1 MRGNSFGALRL
12 LASLSVIY
20 THSFPLA
27 LGAAFHEPL
36 IGLPFSLGTL
46 GVFVFF
52 VISGI
57 LVTKSFIQSR
67 SVVHFLVYRAARIF
81 PALVVCLVLCALVMG
96 PLVTR
101 VSWSEYFTSSQLWT
115 FLLRDISL
123 LGDVQT
129 TLPGVFV
136 DSPLPHAVNDPI
148 WTLPWEIRAYMLLAI
163 GGVLFS
169 LKRFQAAGGVLFVLA
184 ALNAVFL
191 MEVSKPSLFFILFF
205 LGSTLFLLKL
215 RTEPSMVLAGA
226 LTLIIAIAHGTPC
239 LMFCFVAGSLF

>member
-67 SVVHFLVYRAARIF
+67 SVVHFLVYSSEDISSPGGLSGAMCSCHGAARY
-81 PALVVCLVLCALVMG
+81 A
-96 PLVTR
+96 
-101 VSWSEYFTSSQLWT
+101 
-115 FLLRDISL
+115 
-123 LGDVQT
+123 
-129 TLPGVFV
+129 
-136 DSPLPHAVNDPI
+136 
-148 WTLPWEIRAYMLLAI
+148 
-163 GGVLFS
+163 GVLVRIFHIIPT
-169 LKRFQAAGGVLFVLA
+169 LDLLVERYFLAGRRADHAAGSVC
-184 ALNAVFL
+184 
-191 MEVSKPSLFFILFF
+191 
-205 LGSTLFLLKL
+205 
-215 RTEPSMVLAGA
+215 R
-226 LTLIIAIAHGTPC
+226 
-239 LMFCFVAGSLF
+239 